1 MNDFMYI
8 VDNDEEKYIDFD
20 ELKMNDNKYLELE
33 EEILKN
39 YEDFEKEK
47 KQDKKDKNE
56 SQTDSDVID
65 IKNYDINKRRDE
77 KENSIELLRKEIAM
91 NANKEENK
99 KSENNSKKI
108 KNSDKNKDILD
119 KISQKFL
126 RITPKK
132 IFLIIS
138 MKNKK

>member
-47 KQDKKDKNE
+47 SK
-56 SQTDSDVID
+56 I
-65 IKNYDINKRRDE
+65 
-77 KENSIELLRKEIAM
+77 
-91 NANKEENK
+91 
-99 KSENNSKKI
+99 KKI
-108 KNSDKNKDILD
+108 KMKVKPTVML
-119 KISQKFL
+119 
-126 RITPKK
+126 
-132 IFLIIS
+132 LI
-138 MKNKK
+138 